1 VKAIAVKSRTIRGAL
16 NLVLSTF
23 FFGIAAAL
31 IKLLTTDYS
40 IFEIAFFRNCFGLVP
55 AFWISRRLGPAGFK
69 SARPLS
75 HLARGF
81 YGILSM
87 FLIFHAYSLIPLPD
101 ATAIS
106 FAAPMFMT
114 AFSVPLL
121 HEKVGR
127 HRWTAVFVGLIGVLI
142 VLKPGS
148 GMLTT
153 GGIAALG
160 SALFYALAMISLRKL
175 RSTENAEVTTFYFT
189 LFATIIT
196 GLIAPFHWKTP
207 EFHGTLMLISV
218 GLLSGTGQ
226 FFLTKAYGQAE
237 VSAISPFV
245 YASIIWATIFGVL
258 FWAHI
263 PTRSTLI
270 GTSIII
276 LSGIYILHRERV
288 RAVSRNKAIPLPEP

>member
-1 VKAIAVKSRTIRGAL
+1 MNALHLKSRTIRGAL

-55 AFWISRRLGPAGFK
+55 AFFISRRLGVSGFK
-69 SARPLS
+69 SSRPFS

-106 FAAPMFMT
+106 FAAPLFMT

-127 HRWTAVFVGLIGVLI
+127 HRWTAVLVGLIGVLI

-148 GMLTT
+148 GMLTI
-153 GGIAALG
+153 GGISALA

-196 GLIAPFHWKTP
+196 GLIVPVYWKP
-207 EFHGTLMLISV
+207 PDLHGSMMLISV

-237 VSAISPFV
+237 VSAISPFI
-245 YASIIWATIFGVL
+245 YAAIIWATLFGVL
-258 FWAHI
+258 FWGHL
-263 PTRSTLI
+263 PTRHTLI

-288 RAVSRNKAIPLPEP
+288 RAVTRDKTIPVPEP